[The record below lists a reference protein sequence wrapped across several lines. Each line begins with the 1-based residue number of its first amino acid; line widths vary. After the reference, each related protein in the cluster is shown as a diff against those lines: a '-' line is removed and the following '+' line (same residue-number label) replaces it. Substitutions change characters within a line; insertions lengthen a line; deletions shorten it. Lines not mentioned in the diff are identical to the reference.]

1 MKRAE
6 EPDRRRYPRFP
17 HVLDVQAQECP
28 PVDYSGLSKPPIPA
42 RVQNVSKGGVC
53 LLSQTKIPR
62 SSLLRCEIAIAEV
75 PVTVPTL
82 VRVRWT
88 RKQDIEVESY
98 LCGLQ
103 FFL

>member
-1 MKRAE
+1 VKRAE
-6 EPDRRRYPRFP
+6 EPERRRYPRFP

-28 PVDYSGLSKPPIPA
+28 PVDYTGLAKPPIPA

-53 LLSQTKIPR
+53 LLSRTKIPR
-62 SSLLRCEIAIAEV
+62 SSLLRCEITIAEV
-75 PVTVPTL
+75 PVAVPTL

-88 RKQDIEVESY
+88 RKQDMEVESY